1 MKQKPIIMMSLSVV
15 LFTTGCGQSHDDRQ
29 ARRDVRQLSNDT
41 AADMNCAAQD
51 ADHAAHD
58 LTRAAN
64 AATYNAMSAVRQA
77 SLEVRDDIRQGSEG
91 IPQVNPAQLSREVKH
106 DAVDAAGAAAEEEAE
121 KLLKLK

>member
-1 MKQKPIIMMSLSVV
+1 MKQKLIIMMSLCVV

-51 ADHAAHD
+51 AKHAAHD
-58 LTRAAN
+58 LTRATN
-64 AATYNAMSAVRQA
+64 AATDNAVSAVRQA
-77 SLEVRDDIRQGSEG
+77 SMEVRDDIRQGSEV
-91 IPQVNPAQLSREVKH
+91 IPQINPAQLSREVKR